1 MDGRGVRHLR
11 AEIDQHEPLVRVY
24 LTRRELRVLAQHY
37 QQRIEN
43 MERIL
48 RERDG
53 TPLAKRIGSDLKR
66 VKRRAAELP
75 APREG

>member
-1 MDGRGVRHLR
+1 MD
-11 AEIDQHEPLVRVY
+11 LVRVY

-37 QQRIEN
+37 QQRIGD

-48 RERDG
+48 RERAG
-53 TPLAKRIGSDLKR
+53 TPLAKRIGPDLER
-66 VKRRAAELP
+66 VRRRAAELP